1 VEAKHAV
8 GFAVLCFSELAPAG
22 RSQSKPPST
31 SRQQPAAHCRRPSV
45 SVRPAGR
52 RACMHVRVQHA
63 ELPHAEQAKLSAPS
77 RCSCNKLRLVSGG
90 HACTVKITASSVR
103 SAIEGG
109 SVGMHGLAP
118 WPWPWQQASST
129 TRYRRRRCMANW
141 QHSCDWRLAKQASK
155 QSFYYLSQLLHATA
169 GWDKND
175 DGKG

>member
-109 SVGMHGLAP
+109 SVGMPHAWPGALALAASKLYYSLPSSAMHGKLA
-118 WPWPWQQASST
+118 ALV
-129 TRYRRRRCMANW
+129 
-141 QHSCDWRLAKQASK
+141 RLAIGNGKASK
-155 QSFYYLSQLLHATA
+155 QAKLLLSQSTTTCHRWLRQ
-169 GWDKND
+169 N
-175 DGKG
+175 